1 MHFTLFGGQQLKLK
15 PDSTQPKFLRYKE
28 LLYQR
33 NVETG
38 LSLNRS
44 NMF

>member
-15 PDSTQPKFLRYKE
+15 PDTTRPKFLGYKE

-38 LSLNRS
+38 LSLIQS
-44 NMF
+44 IMF